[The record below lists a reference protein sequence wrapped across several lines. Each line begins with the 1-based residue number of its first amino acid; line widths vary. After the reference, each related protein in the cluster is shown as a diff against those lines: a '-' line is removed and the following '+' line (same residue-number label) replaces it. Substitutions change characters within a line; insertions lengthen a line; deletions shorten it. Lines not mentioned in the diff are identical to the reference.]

1 MKSNERK
8 EVGDD
13 EYADDADNDRDVC
26 DDVATATAEVV
37 TVEADVDDDDDDV
50 DDNVEVKEGIVMAS
64 SWRCA
69 EMRASINGNNFMP
82 NGPQN

>member
-1 MKSNERK
+1 MVKSNERK

-13 EYADDADNDRDVC
+13 DDDDADNNRDVC

-37 TVEADVDDDDDDV
+37 TVEADVDDDDDV
-50 DDNVEVKEGIVMAS
+50 DDNDEVKEGIVMAS

-69 EMRASINGNNFMP
+69 EMRASIKGNNFMP